1 MAFVRSA
8 VRVRVPASSAN
19 LGPGFDSLGLAL
31 DMYDEVVAMVSD
43 DAGVLVEV
51 SGEGEGTVAL
61 DASHLVA
68 TSMARAF
75 DALGARPAGFVLRCT
90 NTIPHGRGLGSSAA
104 AIVGGLVLARGLVE
118 GGEAALPDEDLLQLA
133 LAMEDHPDNIAAA
146 LYGGMTIGWLDDL
159 GRARTVRRDVH
170 PDVAVAVAVP
180 SQALL
185 THNARAVLP
194 ASVALGDAVFNVSRS
209 ALLVHALTTAPEL
222 LLDATDDRLHQRP
235 RRAMYPS
242 SMELVDAL
250 RAQGVAA
257 VISGAGP
264 SVLALG
270 TAEQVRALS
279 EVAGEGWTVHRLAVA
294 GAGAHVVT

>member
-31 DMYDEVVAMVSD
+31 DIYDEVVAMVSD

-68 TSMARAF
+68 KAMARAF
-75 DALGARPAGFVLRCT
+75 DALGTRPAGFVLRCT
-90 NTIPHGRGLGSSAA
+90 NAIPHGRGLGSSAA

-118 GGEAALPDEDLLQLA
+118 GGQDALPDEELLQLA

-146 LYGGMTIGWLDDL
+146 LHGGMTIGWLDDL
-159 GRARTVRRDVH
+159 GRARVVRRDVH
-170 PDVAVAVAVP
+170 PDVAAAVAVP

-185 THNARAVLP
+185 TNDARAALP
-194 ASVALGDAVFNVSRS
+194 ASVSLDDAVHNLSRS
-209 ALLVHALTTAPEL
+209 ALLVHALTTEPQL
-222 LLDATDDRLHQRP
+222 LFDATDDRLHQEQ
-235 RRAMYPS
+235 RRSMYPL

-250 RAQGVAA
+250 RAQGIAA

-270 TAEQVRALS
+270 SAEQVAALS
-279 EVAGEGWTVHRLAVA
+279 EIAGEGWTVHRVAVA
-294 GAGAHVVT
+294 AAGAHVA